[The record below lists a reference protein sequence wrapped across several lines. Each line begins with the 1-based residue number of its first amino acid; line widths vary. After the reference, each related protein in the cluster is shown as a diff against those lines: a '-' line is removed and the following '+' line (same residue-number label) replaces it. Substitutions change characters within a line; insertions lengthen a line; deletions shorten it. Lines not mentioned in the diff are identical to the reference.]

1 MEVERKDLDAR
12 DDRGWG
18 DNSDGD
24 SVRVGARDGA
34 GRERMRRE
42 ARRRAFMVEVFM
54 VVCCISHLAQR

>member
-18 DNSDGD
+18 DDGD
-24 SVRVGARDGA
+24 SDRVGARDGA
-34 GRERMRRE
+34 GRERMRWE

-54 VVCCISHLAQR
+54 VVCLRLLAQR